1 MITTQFITQI
11 TKIRSRMCAK
21 TAVPLCHTEIKPTE
35 SMFFDDML
43 TYIMIIDQ
51 LSKS

>member
-1 MITTQFITQI
+1 
-11 TKIRSRMCAK
+11 MCAK

-35 SMFFDDML
+35 SMFFDEYAHL
-43 TYIMIIDQ
+43 YHEIMDQ